1 MEFTKA
7 EIAVV
12 EDTIVEAT
20 ESDARELSELQLMLV
35 GGGCGETFYH

>member
-12 EDTIVEAT
+12 EDAVVEAT
-20 ESDARELSELQLMLV
+20 ESNVRELNDLHLMLV
-35 GGGCGETFYH
+35 GGGCGETSYH

>member
-12 EDTIVEAT
+12 EDAAVEAT
-20 ESDARELSELQLMLV
+20 ESNMHELNDLQLMLV
-35 GGGCGETFYH
+35 GGGCGETVYH

>member
-12 EDTIVEAT
+12 EDAAVEAT
-20 ESDARELSELQLMLV
+20 ESNVRELNNLQLMLV
-35 GGGCGETFYH
+35 GGGCGETVYI

>member
-12 EDTIVEAT
+12 EVAVVEAT
-20 ESDARELSELQLMLV
+20 ESNVRELNDLQLMLV
-35 GGGCGETFYH
+35 GGGCGETVYH